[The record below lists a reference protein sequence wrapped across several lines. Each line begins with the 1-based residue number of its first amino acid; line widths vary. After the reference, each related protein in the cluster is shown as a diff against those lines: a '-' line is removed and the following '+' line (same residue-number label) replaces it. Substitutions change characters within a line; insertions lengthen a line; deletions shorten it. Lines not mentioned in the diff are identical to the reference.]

1 MVSKAS
7 EDFPEPDS
15 PVNTTSWSR
24 GISRSTFLRLCSRA
38 PRIEITRAPSKEARG
53 DAGERRGRLLSKRS
67 FMQVRRAVKSG
78 GYRAVEEDVLT
89 QLPARDTR
97 NVVRTGAFR

>member
-1 MVSKAS
+1 
-7 EDFPEPDS
+7 
-15 PVNTTSWSR
+15 
-24 GISRSTFLRLCSRA
+24 
-38 PRIEITRAPSKEARG
+38 
-53 DAGERRGRLLSKRS
+53 
-67 FMQVRRAVKSG
+67 MQVRRAVKSG